1 MRQIDRYFCHH
12 EPSGAPLGFFM
23 RQASIDFSDPLE
35 VSLETVLIRPSTLP
49 KSSAAEHDKE
59 PLMEFSIPVPYDD
72 AALSRAQFQRR
83 LVIASAI
90 AIMAFFLLFVGSR
103 WHAQYLWV
111 STLLEWAGLA
121 LMTIAVAG
129 RTWCAMYIGGRKKV
143 ELVEQGPYSLV
154 RHPLYVFSIIGAAG
168 IGALWGSL
176 VVSVVLALIT
186 AAILSSIAR
195 KEERFMLSTFG
206 KDYEIY
212 KSRVGRFMPRSI
224 QWSDPDVLVVRPA
237 TVVRTLLQSSLFFI
251 GLPAAEFVQ
260 WAHGAKVLPTL
271 LLLP

>member
-1 MRQIDRYFCHH
+1 MR
-12 EPSGAPLGFFM
+12 PAP
-23 RQASIDFSDPLE
+23 IDFSDLPDI
-35 VSLETVLIRPSTLP
+35 SLDTALIRPSCSP
-49 KSSAAEHDKE
+49 KSRPAEHDTE
-59 PLMEFSIPVPYDD
+59 RLMDIAIPAPYDD
-72 AALSRAQFQRR
+72 AALSRAQFHRR

-90 AIMAFFLLFVGSR
+90 AIMAFFLLFVGSN
-103 WHAQYLWV
+103 WHAQFFWV
-111 STLLEWAGLA
+111 ATLLEWAGLA
-121 LMTIAVAG
+121 LITTAVAG

-143 ELVEQGPYSLV
+143 DLVVQGPYSLV

-176 VVSVVLALIT
+176 VVSLVLALIT

-195 KEERFMLSTFG
+195 KEESFMLSTYG

-212 KSRVGRFMPRSI
+212 KSRVGRFMPGSSR
-224 QWSDPDVLVVRPA
+224 WADADVLLVRPA
-237 TVVRTLLQSSLFFI
+237 TVVRTFLQSSLFFI